1 MDSSI
6 AGRILLVTGSTQ
18 GVGRA
23 IALEAA
29 RQGAEGVLI
38 TGLPAEA
45 EAAAA
50 VVGEV
55 AALGARA
62 AVRLADLADPA
73 TPAALIAACLQSFG
87 RIDAL
92 ANVAAITDRA
102 SFIDGSAEM
111 WERQFAVNA
120 RAPFFLMQGA
130 IADMRR
136 RGAPG
141 AIVNILSVN
150 AHCGAPE
157 LAIYSAT
164 KGALATLTKN
174 AAHAHR
180 FDRIRVNG
188 VNLGWADTPGER
200 RMQGVTLGKGEG
212 WLAEAEAQQ
221 PFGRLVK
228 PEDVARLALFLL
240 SGAGGPM
247 TGALIDQD
255 QWVTGAKG

>member
-1 MDSSI
+1 MDMSI
-6 AGRILLVTGSTQ
+6 AGRIILVTGSTQ

-23 IALEAA
+23 VALEAA
-29 RQGAEGVLI
+29 RQGAAGVLI
-38 TGLPAEA
+38 TGREA
-45 EAAAA
+45 EAAPG
-50 VVGEV
+50 VIKEV
-55 AALGARA
+55 EALGAA
-62 AVRLADLADPA
+62 AAAEIADLGDPA
-73 TPAALIAACLQSFG
+73 TPPALVAACIKRFG

-102 SFIDGSAEM
+102 SFLDGDLAM

-141 AIVNILSVN
+141 SIVNILSVN

-164 KGALATLTKN
+164 KGALATLTRN

-188 VNLGWADTPGER
+188 INLGWANTPGER
-200 RMQGVTLGKGEG
+200 QMQGVTLGKGEG
-212 WLAEAEAQQ
+212 WLAEAEAMQ
-221 PFGRLVK
+221 PFGRLVQ
-228 PEDVARLALFLL
+228 PEEVARLALFLL

-247 TGALIDQD
+247 TGACIDQE
-255 QWVTGAKG
+255 QWVTGAR

>member
-1 MDSSI
+1 MDMSI

-29 RQGAEGVLI
+29 RQGAAGVLI
-38 TGLPAEA
+38 TGREA
-45 EAAAA
+45 DAAAQ
-50 VVGEV
+50 VVREV
-55 AALGARA
+55 EALGAPA
-62 AVRLADLADPA
+62 AAEIADLADPA
-73 TPAALIAACLQSFG
+73 TPAALIAACVKGFG

-92 ANVAAITDRA
+92 ANVAAVTDRA
-102 SFIDGSAEM
+102 SFIDGDLAM

-136 RGAPG
+136 RGAAG
-141 AIVNILSVN
+141 SIVNVLSVN

-188 VNLGWADTPGER
+188 INLGWADTPGER
-200 RMQGVTLGKGEG
+200 KMQGVTLGKGEG
-212 WLAEAEAQQ
+212 WLAEAEASQ
-221 PFGRLVK
+221 PFGRLIQ
-228 PEDVARLALFLL
+228 PEEVARLALFLI
-240 SGAGGPM
+240 SDAGGPM
-247 TGALIDQD
+247 TGALIDQE
-255 QWVTGAKG
+255 QWVTGARG